1 MYDLLEPSMDP
12 GTGVSFASISVVATN
27 RSGSARVPGDVVCFC
42 LQNSPPISSDG
53 VTISMD
59 PGAEGYYLSNFTAPS
74 AADTRCQ
81 YYGVLQDSLADMEK
95 GRVLVKGITQ
105 AKVIDNSGATSIG
118 AGLGCVTISTN
129 AYYLDARGG
138 NNSATA
144 PRKIMAITLEDYAAS
159 SITATSIKGIYVLF
173 DGING
178 FGGTAL

>member
-42 LQNSPPISSDG
+42 LQNSTPISSDG
-53 VTISMD
+53 
-59 PGAEGYYLSNFTAPS
+59 
-74 AADTRCQ
+74 
-81 YYGVLQDSLADMEK
+81 
-95 GRVLVKGITQ
+95 
-105 AKVIDNSGATSIG
+105 
-118 AGLGCVTISTN
+118 VTISTN

-144 PRKIMAITLEDYAAS
+144 SRKIMAITLEDYAAS